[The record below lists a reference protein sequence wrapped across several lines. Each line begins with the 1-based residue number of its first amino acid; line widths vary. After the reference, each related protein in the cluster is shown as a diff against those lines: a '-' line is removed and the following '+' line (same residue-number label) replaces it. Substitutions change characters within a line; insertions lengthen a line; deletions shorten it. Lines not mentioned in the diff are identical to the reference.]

1 MFSASKFG
9 KMVQQNSYFDHFLP
23 GKVYYRLLMVVLL
36 TATFLYSCDPDTPA
50 PVQEGPTAFIFP
62 DVQHFPTQ
70 LNIPEQNPMTVEGI
84 ELGRYLFYD
93 GRLSGSSHPDSLM
106 SCASCHIQSK
116 GFEVG
121 IDHPKY
127 KDGHPFGLPTENYPE
142 GKPTPHYTMHLLNLV
157 YNSNGYLWNGMIHKS
172 NERKGP
178 EGYEFMGDDYLSYKY
193 LESLVWM
200 SILAEHEIAG
210 SIEKT
215 INLIGSIPMYKPMF
229 TAAFGTDEVN
239 IDRVSKAIAQF
250 VRTIVANRFKF
261 YKYVRREVDLTQQ
274 ELRGYQLFFSEDAD
288 CFHCHSGSLLMTTN
302 EYYNNAKDTVF
313 EDPRDRY
320 AITGDLMNKGA
331 YKAPSLINC
340 EINGPYMHDGRF
352 KSLDEVIDFYSHGLV
367 YSDYVDPLMKYVK
380 ENGVQ
385 MTSEQ
390 KADLKAFLL
399 TLTDH
404 ELLND
409 PKYSCPDELGTFGI
423 RDYAY

>member
-1 MFSASKFG
+1 MHLGPGMYVLRNCKIILIAVF
-9 KMVQQNSYFDHFLP
+9 FL
-23 GKVYYRLLMVVLL
+23 
-36 TATFLYSCDPDTPA
+36 FSCDQDTPA
-50 PVQEGPTAFIFP
+50 PVKEGPTPYFFP
-62 DVQHFPTQ
+62 EVQHFPTE

-93 GRLSGSSHPDSLM
+93 GRLSGSTHPDSLM
-106 SCASCHIQSK
+106 SCATCHIQSK

-121 IDHPKY
+121 INHPKF
-127 KDGHPFGLPTENYPE
+127 KDGHPFGLPTENYPD
-142 GKPTPHYTMHLLNLV
+142 GKLTPHYTMHLLNLV

-172 NERKGP
+172 NDRRGP
-178 EGYEFMGDDYLSYKY
+178 EGYDFMGHDHLNFKY

-200 SILAEHEIAG
+200 SVLAEHEMAG

-215 INLIGSIPMYKPMF
+215 VNMINSIPMYKPMF
-229 TAAFGTDEVN
+229 KAAFGTEEVN
-239 IDRVSKAIAQF
+239 IDRISKAVAQF

-261 YKYVRREVDLTQQ
+261 YKYVRREVDLTPE
-274 ELRGYQLFFSEDAD
+274 ELRGYQLFFSEEAD
-288 CFHCHSGSLLMTTN
+288 CFHCHAGSLLMTTN
-302 EYYNNAKDTVF
+302 DYFNNAKDTVF
-313 EDPRDRY
+313 NDPRDRF

-352 KSLDEVIDFYSHGLV
+352 KTLDEVIDFYSEGLV

-385 MTSEQ
+385 MSEQ
-390 KADLKAFLL
+390 EKSDLKAFLE

-404 ELLND
+404 ELLAD
-409 PKYSCPDELGTFGI
+409 PRYSCPDELGSFGI
-423 RDYAY
+423 RDYTY